1 MSLLVLSYP
10 AISQRDFN
18 WIQKIR
24 AEHDRLHYRTI
35 APHFTFIFAVE
46 GMISMELIHHV
57 KEQVRGFNKIA
68 FVLSCAVVV
77 KDNFSEYTYVFLVP
91 EEGYSE
97 MVKLHDE
104 LYGGKLS
111 PELKLDI
118 PFIPHISI
126 GNSIDPQDCKKLVDR
141 LNQQSFAIK
150 GWIETL
156 DVVKYETN
164 RVKTIEQ
171 IKLV

>member
-10 AISQRDFN
+10 AISQKDFN

-24 AEHDRLHYRTI
+24 AEHDRLHYKI
-35 APHFTFIFAVE
+35 VDPHFTMVFAVD
-46 GMISMELIHHV
+46 GMGLREFIEHI
-57 KEQVRGFNKIA
+57 KKQVPGFKKIA
-68 FVLSCAVVV
+68 FVLRGAIVV
-77 KDNFSEYTYVFLVP
+77 KDTFSEYTYVFLVP
-91 EEGYSE
+91 EEGYND

-111 PELKLDI
+111 SELRLDI
-118 PFIPHISI
+118 PFIPHINI

-156 DVVKYETN
+156 DVVKYEDN
-164 RVKTIEQ
+164 RVKTIKQ